1 MFLKNV
7 LNTCE
12 NRVRLFRRPSSRS
25 RTPRHMMS
33 MLFPVAE
40 SKSESTPCASVSIAT
55 KAIALD
61 IIEIVLMVFLKFAR

>member
-1 MFLKNV
+1 
-7 LNTCE
+7 
-12 NRVRLFRRPSSRS
+12 
-25 RTPRHMMS
+25 MS